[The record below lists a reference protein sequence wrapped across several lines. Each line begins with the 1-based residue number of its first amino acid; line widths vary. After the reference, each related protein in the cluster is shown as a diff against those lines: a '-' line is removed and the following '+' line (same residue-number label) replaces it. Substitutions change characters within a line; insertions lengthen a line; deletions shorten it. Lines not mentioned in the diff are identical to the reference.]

1 MPIKADDRRSWM
13 GHVMRSGS
21 EQRLTDLCGIL
32 LPGLLLA
39 YLLAPEAEPQDAL
52 SWALLLLAAAL
63 LGIVNLLSSTALG
76 GIYKAARGW
85 TMDRQIAILARG
97 GRLLPAPLRA
107 ALWLVFGEEQNHA
120 LGRAER
126 LRKAALAPLQFKD
139 ALSTQG
145 WCRALLATESPAA
158 LALVLQAEA
167 QARFCRALSMA
178 LLWGAWALPALLLVL
193 PLTLGAYLR
202 QRHAAESLLLAAAI
216 TLAAR
221 QGASLPPARTAPG
234 SPTHAGGV
242 VFRERGGARQYLL
255 IEANDERLQ
264 WVLPKGHIEDG
275 ELPTHAAVR
284 EVREETGVWAR
295 LERELGDVAYSL
307 GEKQLVV
314 RFYLMRALGQGVQQD
329 SGRGQCWLTFAQAM
343 AQASHDNTREL
354 LAAAEAEANPAQEA
368 RA

>member
-1 MPIKADDRRSWM
+1 
-13 GHVMRSGS
+13 MRSGS
-21 EQRLTDLCGIL
+21 ERLIDLGAIL
-32 LPGLLLA
+32 LPGCLIA
-39 YLLAPEAEPQDAL
+39 YLVVPEAGPEDSL
-52 SWALLLLAAAL
+52 SLAMLLLAAAL
-63 LGIVNLLSSTALG
+63 LGVVNLLASAALG
-76 GIYKAARGW
+76 AIYAAARGR
-85 TMDRQIAILARG
+85 TMNRQIAILARG

-107 ALWLVFGEEQNHA
+107 VLWLVFGEEQNHA

-158 LALVLQAEA
+158 LGLVLHAEA

-178 LLWGAWALPALLLVL
+178 LLWVGWVLPPLLLLL

-202 QRHAAESLLLAAAI
+202 QRHAAESLLLEAAI
-216 TLAAR
+216 THAAR
-221 QGASLPPARTAPG
+221 QGASLPPARIAPD

-275 ELPTHAAVR
+275 EHPPYAAVR
-284 EVREETGVWAR
+284 EVREESGVWAR

-307 GEKQLVV
+307 GEKHVVV
-314 RFYLMRALGQGVQQD
+314 RFYLMRALGQGVLQE
-329 SGRGQCWLTFAQAM
+329 SGRGQCWLPFAQAM

-354 LAAAEAEANPAQEA
+354 LAAAEAAANPAQEA

>member
-1 MPIKADDRRSWM
+1 M
-13 GHVMRSGS
+13 
-21 EQRLTDLCGIL
+21 
-32 LPGLLLA
+32 
-39 YLLAPEAEPQDAL
+39 
-52 SWALLLLAAAL
+52 
-63 LGIVNLLSSTALG
+63 
-76 GIYKAARGW
+76 
-85 TMDRQIAILARG
+85 
-97 GRLLPAPLRA
+97 
-107 ALWLVFGEEQNHA
+107 
-120 LGRAER
+120 
-126 LRKAALAPLQFKD
+126 
-139 ALSTQG
+139 
-145 WCRALLATESPAA
+145 
-158 LALVLQAEA
+158 
-167 QARFCRALSMA
+167 
-178 LLWGAWALPALLLVL
+178 
-193 PLTLGAYLR
+193 
-202 QRHAAESLLLAAAI
+202 
-216 TLAAR
+216 
-221 QGASLPPARTAPG
+221 PPARTAAG

-275 ELPTHAAVR
+275 EHPPHAAVR